1 MVAYERWL
9 RGPPRV
15 NLEDF
20 SYVSFTDVPPRLPM
34 AHVHDTVV
42 EGTMKLLMWKES
54 AAIVA
59 VRHLSTGV
67 SNTGNLHY
75 CVEITSNQRRK
86 FEKCSQVQIINWN
99 CFSFNLSGK
108 LHCSLPRILLL
119 LLLCFQLV
127 PLFFADFQMNSCVY
141 VRNLHFLP
149 QVSSS
154 DFTSHLSI

>member
-1 MVAYERWL
+1 M
-9 RGPPRV
+9 
-15 NLEDF
+15 
-20 SYVSFTDVPPRLPM
+20 PPRLPM
-34 AHVHDTVV
+34 AHVHNTVV

-86 FEKCSQVQIINWN
+86 FEKCSQVQTINWN

-141 VRNLHFLP
+141 VWNLHFLP